1 LATLQAALAVGSS
14 IGGFPIQLSSLTAVS
29 ADAANNNGNVV
40 VTPQNVY
47 VADDA

>member
-14 IGGFPIQLSSLTAVS
+14 IGGFPIQLSTLTAVS
-29 ADAANNNGNVV
+29 ADVANNNGNV